1 MPPLFSLHGYNEGMH
16 LIMTHEQA
24 DFDALAAMLGAY
36 LMHEHAYPVLPRR
49 LNRNVRAFLNLYGS
63 DLPFVEIE
71 DLPNEPVTAVTLVD
85 TQSLVTLR
93 GVSAKTRVQVVDH
106 HTRRENLSPHWEVKI
121 EPVGSCTCLFV
132 EGLREHNGNLS
143 PLHATL
149 LLLGI
154 YEDTGCLTYPS
165 TTPRDAQAVGYLLE
179 RGANLEV
186 ANKFLNPALSA
197 EQRRVY
203 DLLLSMAET
212 VEIGGLQVVISVADA
227 GEMVDEIS
235 SVAHKIRDLLDPDA
249 LFLLVRTPEGI
260 RLVARSTTDR
270 VDVSS
275 IASRFGGGG
284 HGRAAAALI
293 RIPEGATLPYQE
305 SGESPMEAIKR
316 EILNVLPRFIRPA
329 VTVSQ
334 IMSANPL
341 TVPPKMTAGEALKWM
356 ERYGF
361 EGYPVVEDGKVVGL
375 LNRRAVE
382 RAVAHKLSTLTV
394 TSLMEVGSVFVYPDD
409 PIERVRDV
417 MAQSGWG
424 QVPVVDRQIGNVVG
438 IVTRTDLLRHISG
451 EVPVPGRRNLAR
463 ELEESI
469 PEGRLMLIKAVAAE
483 ARRLHQ
489 AVYIVGGFVRDLLLG
504 RPSLDFDI
512 VVEGD
517 AIHLARSL
525 EKRYGGRILPH
536 TRFGTAKWTISP
548 IREKLAGMLSEKN
561 KIDPQE
567 LPEALDLI
575 SARREFYDYP
585 TALPTVERSS
595 IKLDLHRRD
604 FTINTMAVRLDGHHF
619 GDLYDYWGGLRD
631 LEQKVVRV
639 LHSLS
644 FVDDPTRQLR
654 AVRFEQRF
662 DFHIE
667 HRTLQ
672 LMDEGRPLIRHL
684 SGDRLRHEINLILQ
698 EEKVFAMLAR
708 LQELGLLAAIH
719 PALRWDEGMRPAM
732 QHVLREPLPESW
744 EFPEKVANLPIRLA
758 LAYLVWLLPNPEGKG
773 IAERLRLPATLQE
786 HWQDA
791 RKLLENHQTIHDLAV
806 SQVVKVLDE
815 IALPALYAVYLL
827 IENEYLK
834 EVLERF
840 VHTWRLV
847 YPQTT
852 GDTLRAM
859 GIPPGPEYREILWQL
874 RAAWLDGRV
883 NSVEEEQALL
893 QCLLSSATR
902 GDSP

>member
-1 MPPLFSLHGYNEGMH
+1 MH

-63 DLPFVEIE
+63 ELPFVEIE
-71 DLPNEPVTAVTLVD
+71 DLPNEPVASVTLVD

-93 GVSAKTRVQVVDH
+93 GVSAKTQVHVVDH
-106 HTRRENLSPHWEVKI
+106 HARRENLPSHWDVKI

-165 TTPRDAQAVGYLLE
+165 TTARDAQAVGYLLE
-179 RGANLEV
+179 RGANLEA

-203 DLLLSMAET
+203 DLLLNAAET
-212 VEIGGLQVVISVADA
+212 VEIGGLQIIISAADA

-235 SVAHKIRDLLDPDA
+235 SVAHKIRDLLDPAA

-260 RLVARSTTDR
+260 RLVARSTTER

-293 RIPEGATLPYQE
+293 RIPAGGTLPYQGVDE
-305 SGESPMEAIKR
+305 DPLDAIKR
-316 EILNVLPRFIRPA
+316 EILHILPRFVQPA
-329 VTVSQ
+329 VSVSQ
-334 IMSANPL
+334 IMSSNPL
-341 TVPPKMTAGEALKWM
+341 TVPPHLTAGEALKWM

-361 EGYPVVEDGKVVGL
+361 EGYPVVEDGNVVGL

-382 RAVAHKLSTLTV
+382 RAVAHKLNSLPV

-424 QVPVVDRQIGNVVG
+424 QVPVVDRQTGNVIG

-451 EVPVPGRRNLAR
+451 EVPVPGRRNLAK

-469 PEGRLMLIKAVAAE
+469 PKGRLLFIKAIAAE

-517 AIHLARSL
+517 AIQLARSL

-536 TRFGTAKWTISP
+536 SRFGTAKWTIAP
-548 IREKLAGMLSEKN
+548 VREKLAAMLSEEN
-561 KIDPQE
+561 RIAPEE

-662 DFHIE
+662 DFRIE
-667 HRTLQ
+667 QRTLQ

-684 SGDRLRHEINLILQ
+684 SGDRLRHELNLILQ

-708 LQELGLLAAIH
+708 LEELGLLAAIH
-719 PALRWDEGMRPAM
+719 PALRWDPEMQPAM
-732 QHVLREPLPESW
+732 HHVLKEPLPQSW
-744 EFPEKVANLPIRLA
+744 NLPEKVANLPIRLA

-773 IAERLRLPATLQE
+773 IAERLRLPASLQD
-786 HWQDA
+786 HWLDARRLLEDSLAFQDA
-791 RKLLENHQTIHDLAV
+791 LP
-806 SQVVKVLDE
+806 SQVVRVLDE
-815 IALPALYAVYLL
+815 VALPALYAVFLL
-827 IENEYLK
+827 TQDVHLKRILEKYVHEY
-834 EVLERF
+834 RF
-840 VHTWRLV
+840 VHP
-847 YPQTT
+847 YTT
-852 GDTLRAM
+852 GDTLKQM
-859 GIPPGPEYREILWQL
+859 GIPPGPEYRNILWQL
-874 RAAWLDGRV
+874 RTAWLDGAV
-883 NSVEEEQALL
+883 TSLQEEQTLL
-893 QCLLSSATR
+893 LDLLSSSAR
-902 GDSP
+902 EKDA